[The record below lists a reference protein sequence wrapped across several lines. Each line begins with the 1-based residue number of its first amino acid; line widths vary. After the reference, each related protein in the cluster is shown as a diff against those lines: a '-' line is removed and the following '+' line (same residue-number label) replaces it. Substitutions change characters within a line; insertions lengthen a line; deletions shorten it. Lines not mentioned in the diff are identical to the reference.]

1 MIPLVSAHPQ
11 QRIINMMRYHCEECH
26 KLVILKDEEM
36 VDAIMYLGVTCKD
49 CYDKKYTVKVK
60 EIKKEII

>member
-1 MIPLVSAHPQ
+1 
-11 QRIINMMRYHCEECH
+11 MMRYHCEECH

-36 VDAIMYLGVTCKD
+36 VDAVMYLGVTCKD